1 MGVIRI
7 AKWLLAHRDAA
18 VKIYQ
23 VAKDWSA
30 DMSLVQKWAVVD
42 AVARIVIPILVE
54 EGLLWASSD
63 DLYEDDVEIMALGG
77 EVATLGIPWSAIT
90 TIIFPVMQLVFDF
103 ILREDEA

>member
-1 MGVIRI
+1 MSVIKI
-7 AKWLLAHRDAA
+7 ARWLMSHRDAA
-18 VKIYQ
+18 VKIYE

-90 TIIFPVMQLVFDF
+90 TVIFPVMQIVFDF